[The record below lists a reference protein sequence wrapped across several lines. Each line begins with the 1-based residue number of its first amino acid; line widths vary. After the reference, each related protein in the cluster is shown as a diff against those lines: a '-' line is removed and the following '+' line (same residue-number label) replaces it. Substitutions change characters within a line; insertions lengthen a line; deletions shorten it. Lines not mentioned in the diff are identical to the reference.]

1 MGLET
6 VKDEILS
13 NANKQAGFV
22 IAEAKKEADRI
33 LKEAEKKAELM
44 KEHAEARTK
53 KRIELMKKQEL
64 TSAELDNRKMLLEAK
79 KQAVENVFAEAR
91 ARIEKLDDAQREAH
105 LKKLFDKIKK
115 DIEPVHIY
123 CSKRDHPLLK
133 AKAETAGIIGGL
145 IAENNDKTVRVDYSF
160 ETLLQSV
167 KDNEMQEINKI
178 LFG

>member
-64 TSAELDNRKMLLEAK
+64 TSAELDT
-79 KQAVENVFAEAR
+79 
-91 ARIEKLDDAQREAH
+91 EKC
-105 LKKLFDKIKK
+105 F
-115 DIEPVHIY
+115 
-123 CSKRDHPLLK
+123 
-133 AKAETAGIIGGL
+133 
-145 IAENNDKTVRVDYSF
+145 
-160 ETLLQSV
+160 
-167 KDNEMQEINKI
+167 
-178 LFG
+178 